1 MKIPL
6 LPLLIAA
13 LAFAG
18 TAFAQTGEQ
27 RGSTPPGTAQDGS
40 RPADGAIKGG
50 TIAPG
55 ESAGM
60 PARKPDRCYELG
72 GTLREDCLKQEREA
86 AGGDTKFPDTKLPVP
101 SDPPSEDRTRSRER
115 AD

>member
-1 MKIPL
+1 MKI
-6 LPLLIAA
+6 PLLIAA

-18 TAFAQTGEQ
+18 TVAAQTGE
-27 RGSTPPGTAQDGS
+27 RGSAPLGTSQDGS

-60 PARKPDRCYELG
+60 PDRKPGRCHELS

-86 AGGDTKFPDTKLPVP
+86 GAGETKLPLPSDPVP
-101 SDPPSEDRTRSRER
+101 SDSRTRSRER

>member
-1 MKIPL
+1 MKI
-6 LPLLIAA
+6 PLLIAA
-13 LAFAG
+13 LALAG
-18 TAFAQTGEQ
+18 TVAAQSGE

-60 PARKPDRCYELG
+60 PERKPNRCYDLS
-72 GTLREDCLKQEREA
+72 GTLREDCLKQEEEREA
-86 AGGDTKFPDTKLPVP
+86 AGGGASRPP
-101 SDPPSEDRTRSRER
+101 PPSEDRKRSRER

>member
-6 LPLLIAA
+6 LIAS

-18 TAFAQTGEQ
+18 TVAAQTGE
-27 RGSTPPGTAQDGS
+27 RGSAPLGTAQDGS

-50 TIAPG
+50 SIAPG

-60 PARKPDRCYELG
+60 PERKPARCYELS
-72 GTLREDCLKQEREA
+72 GTLREECLKQERDAA
-86 AGGDTKFPDTKLPVP
+86 AGETKLPLP
-101 SDPPSEDRTRSRER
+101 SDPPPSDSRTRSRER

>member
-6 LPLLIAA
+6 LIAT

-18 TAFAQTGEQ
+18 TVAAQTGE

-60 PARKPDRCYELG
+60 PQRKTDRCYDLS
-72 GTLREDCLKQEREA
+72 GTLREECLKQEREA
-86 AGGDTKFPDTKLPVP
+86 AGGETRLPLP
-101 SDPPSEDRTRSRER
+101 SDLPPSDSRTRSRER

>member
-1 MKIPL
+1 MKI
-6 LPLLIAA
+6 PLLIAA

-18 TAFAQTGEQ
+18 TVAAQTGE
-27 RGSTPPGTAQDGS
+27 RGSTPPGTSQDGS
-40 RPADGAIKGG
+40 KPADGAIKGG

-60 PARKPDRCYELG
+60 PDRKPGRCHELS
-72 GTLREDCLKQEREA
+72 GTLREDCLKQERD
-86 AGGDTKFPDTKLPVP
+86 AGAGETKLPLP
-101 SDPPSEDRTRSRER
+101 SDRAPSDSRTRSRER

>member
-1 MKIPL
+1 MKI
-6 LPLLIAA
+6 PLLIAA
-13 LAFAG
+13 LVFAG
-18 TAFAQTGEQ
+18 SAVAQTGEQ
-27 RGSTPPGTAQDGS
+27 RGSTPPGTSQDGS

-55 ESAGM
+55 ESGGI
-60 PARKPDRCYELG
+60 PTRKTERCYDLS

-86 AGGDTKFPDTKLPVP
+86 AGGETKLPLPAEPAP
-101 SDPPSEDRTRSRER
+101 SDSRTRSRER

>member
-6 LPLLIAA
+6 LIATLA
-13 LAFAG
+13 LAG
-18 TAFAQTGEQ
+18 TVAAQTGE
-27 RGSTPPGTAQDGS
+27 RGSAPLGTARDGS

-60 PARKPDRCYELG
+60 PERKPNRCYDLS

-86 AGGDTKFPDTKLPVP
+86 AGGETRLPVP
-101 SDPPSEDRTRSRER
+101 SDRLPSDSRTRSRER

>member
-1 MKIPL
+1 MKTL
-6 LPLLIAA
+6 LFLLALAVSTAA
-13 LAFAG
+13 L
-18 TAFAQTGEQ
+18 AQTGEQ

-60 PARKPDRCYELG
+60 PTRKPERCYELS
-72 GTLREDCLKQEREA
+72 GTLREDCLKREREA
-86 AGGDTKFPDTKLPVP
+86 GAGETRLPLPDPAP
-101 SDPPSEDRTRSRER
+101 SDSRTRSRER

>member
-6 LPLLIAA
+6 LFAA

-18 TAFAQTGEQ
+18 TVAAQTGE
-27 RGSTPPGTAQDGS
+27 RGSAPLGTSQDGS

-60 PARKPDRCYELG
+60 PERKPNRCYEMS

-86 AGGDTKFPDTKLPVP
+86 AAGETRLPLPAPAP
-101 SDPPSEDRTRSRER
+101 SDSRTRSRER

>member
-1 MKIPL
+1 MKI
-6 LPLLIAA
+6 PLLIAA
-13 LAFAG
+13 LLFAG
-18 TAFAQTGEQ
+18 TAVAQTGEQ
-27 RGSTPPGTAQDGS
+27 RGSAPLGTSQDGS
-40 RPADGAIKGG
+40 KPADGAIKGG

-60 PARKPDRCYELG
+60 PTRKTERCYDLS

-86 AGGDTKFPDTKLPVP
+86 AGGETKLPLPPEPAP
-101 SDPPSEDRTRSRER
+101 SDSRTRSRER